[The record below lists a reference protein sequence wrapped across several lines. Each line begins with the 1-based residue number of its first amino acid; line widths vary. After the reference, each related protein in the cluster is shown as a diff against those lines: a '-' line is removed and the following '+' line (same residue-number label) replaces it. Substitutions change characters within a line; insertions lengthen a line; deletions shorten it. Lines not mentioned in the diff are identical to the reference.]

1 MRTKNERMAKW
12 TDWKDIMK
20 QKRQDNIDEFVKAV
34 DEELKRLEEGS
45 DKGKL

>member
-1 MRTKNERMAKW
+1 MKTRRERTWR
-12 TDWKDIMK
+12 DWKDIMK